1 MSLFNAIITKIFP
14 KPDKIESG
22 HQPVISE
29 PIKRGE
35 KFVERYNDW
44 IDSEEARSIIS
55 TIHKGFNNYLIS
67 GKADIPIG
75 KYQGQGLSGLYIEGE
90 SKIRDEVYS
99 FLLDY
104 IKERISFLNYRF
116 YRSLYEAKERTGKIH
131 SKEQYYFKP
140 KPSSYELP
148 VAQEYGNLTIEV
160 DRIDEEVTYLKIMA
174 TSYAGFDY
182 QEPKDFNELIEYIFG
197 K

>member
-14 KPDKIESG
+14 KPEKIATG
-22 HQPVISE
+22 DQPVISE
-29 PIKRGE
+29 PIKRSE
-35 KFVERYNDW
+35 KFKEKYNKW
-44 IDSEEARSIIS
+44 VDSEEARVIIT
-55 TIHKGFNNYLIS
+55 TIHAGFNNYMIS

-75 KYQGQGLSGLYIEGE
+75 KYQGQGLSGFYIEGE
-90 SKIRDEVYS
+90 AKIRDEVYS

-104 IKERISFLNYRF
+104 IRERITFLNYRF

-140 KPSSYELP
+140 IPSSYELP

-160 DRIDEEVTYLKIMA
+160 DRVEEEVTYLKIMA
-174 TSYAGFDY
+174 TTYAGFDY
-182 QEPKDFNELIEYIFG
+182 QKPKDFDELIGYIFG
-197 K
+197 N